1 MKENEILFGEPM
13 IPPIDE
19 VPDEVRAQWAEE
31 DIARQEY
38 EDIFGEPMIPPID
51 EVPDEVRAQWAEE
64 DQAMQDY
71 FNSIDEWL
79 DYEMG
84 LDPEFYQ
91 HE

>member
-13 IPPIDE
+13 VQPIDE

-31 DIARQEY
+31 DLA
-38 EDIFGEPMIPPID
+38 M
-51 EVPDEVRAQWAEE
+51 EE
-64 DQAMQDY
+64 Y

-84 LDPEFYQ
+84 IDPDFFQNE
-91 HE
+91 

>member
-1 MKENEILFGEPM
+1 MKENEYLFGEPM

-31 DIARQEY
+31 DLDRQEY
-38 EDIFGEPMIPPID
+38 EDIFGEPMPP
-51 EVPDEVRAQWAEE
+51 EVPDEVRAQWDEE
-64 DQAMQDY
+64 EIAMQDY

>member
-13 IPPIDE
+13 VQPIDE

-31 DIARQEY
+31 DLARQED
-38 EDIFGEPMIPPID
+38 EILFGEPID

-64 DQAMQDY
+64 DLAMEEY

-84 LDPEFYQ
+84 IDPDFFQNE
-91 HE
+91 

>member
-1 MKENEILFGEPM
+1 MKENEYPFGEPM
-13 IPPIDE
+13 MPPIDE
-19 VPDEVRAQWAEE
+19 VTDEVREQWAEE
-31 DIARQEY
+31 EIARQEY
-38 EDIFGEPMIPPID
+38 EDIFGEPMPT

-64 DQAMQDY
+64 EIAMQDY

-84 LDPEFYQ
+84 IDPEFFQ